1 MHDSLMKHTYIRYS
15 KISLFLSDF
24 SLPCFY
30 KDFSLVKAKLKFDEN
45 MIKYV
50 IFENNFYSNKSKTL
64 KQDPNYEYI
73 VFYKAKKNDL

>member
-1 MHDSLMKHTYIRYS
+1 
-15 KISLFLSDF
+15 
-24 SLPCFY
+24 
-30 KDFSLVKAKLKFDEN
+30 